1 VQEGVA
7 FDTAAM
13 GAARREIRIFRGK
26 GGFFPRAKKI
36 SQELKGEFER

>member
-36 SQELKGEFER
+36 PKPRIEGRI